1 MTKVSLLAVVAC
13 LSSLMACSSSS
24 STDENSPD
32 TGVPLPGDS
41 CPNLAGTYNVT
52 TQVIST
58 TCKLGLNVI
67 TQPIT
72 YVFTQAAPSCAF
84 TMTNSVYP
92 GSVYTGHFTMAGS
105 NAQVT
110 WDSVAPTPT
119 SAGYA
124 LTYTAESLTIVPG
137 PTPETSA
144 LFGTFAWHS
153 GAACDGTTNVCSGSV
168 PAGCPTPQ

>member
-1 MTKVSLLAVVAC
+1 MTKASLLAAVFC
-13 LSSLMACSSSS
+13 FPCLMACGSSSS
-24 STDENSPD
+24 GDSPD
-32 TGVPLPGDS
+32 TGVTVPVPGDS
-41 CPNLAGTYNVT
+41 CSNLAGTYNVT
-52 TQVIST
+52 TEIVST
-58 TCKLGLNVI
+58 DCKKGLNVI

-84 TMTNSVYP
+84 TMTNSVYS

-110 WDSVAPTPT
+110 WDSVAPTPS

-137 PTPETSA
+137 ATPETSA
-144 LFGTFAWHS
+144 LFGTFSWHS